1 MQAVGD
7 HGVLDAFFCLYT
19 SKWIRNLGDISV
31 NIHESLWKLFGF
43 SKFGTCWNFEI
54 GFKVKWFSKLISW
67 THFSTPQSKL
77 DNCCVLG
84 EPLKPNIP
92 LVNQKKSE
100 EKMWFFAH
108 ISSRKSNPQ
117 MSHNFHFETPLF
129 SNQET
134 GKAKNPSFLAR
145 ANSAQPLRFFL
156 RDVFFPSPSFGGPQK
171 IKPPGRGLNRKKKN
185 VDEDRLCQHGS
196 LRKENK
202 EFREVLRPPVV
213 FVDWFEKPSFFC
225 NLSYYILRSLSS
237 SKRNPTFENGGWLP
251 NEEFQVWNGKITLPT
266 QWFLTFKWVNS
277 PLHPIFFLFQPI
289 WKIQQLLGCT
299 VGSQ

>member
-1 MQAVGD
+1 MLRLKLSAPKKTSQREVLIWVFPKMEVPQNGWFIILKWMIWGYLYSWKHPYLGLSPLPRMQTWPNDPRLRLNLPPLIRTVEDAE
-7 HGVLDAFFCLYT
+7 GVAAIAEWSQLPSWQLNLKFRGENDAGGGWSWCFICVFLPLYLKMDPKFRRHFSKHPWKSLKIIWLFQIWNMLKFWNRFQGQMIFQVDFMDAFQ
-19 SKWIRNLGDISV
+19 
-31 NIHESLWKLFGF
+31 H
-43 SKFGTCWNFEI
+43 
-54 GFKVKWFSKLISW
+54 
-67 THFSTPQSKL
+67 PQSKL

-171 IKPPGRGLNRKKKN
+171 IKPPGRGLNRKKK
-185 VDEDRLCQHGS
+185 
-196 LRKENK
+196 
-202 EFREVLRPPVV
+202 
-213 FVDWFEKPSFFC
+213 
-225 NLSYYILRSLSS
+225 
-237 SKRNPTFENGGWLP
+237 KRRRG
-251 NEEFQVWNGKITLPT
+251 
-266 QWFLTFKWVNS
+266 
-277 PLHPIFFLFQPI
+277 
-289 WKIQQLLGCT
+289 
-299 VGSQ
+299 